1 MSAENPTIIEIK
13 KQIQGI
19 VSKLMSDSQT
29 GLTEEENK
37 LIEQISKYKVANN
50 LKELSDAFDN
60 VLNLSQTPS
69 SGS

>member
-1 MSAENPTIIEIK
+1 
-13 KQIQGI
+13 
-19 VSKLMSDSQT
+19 MSDSQT